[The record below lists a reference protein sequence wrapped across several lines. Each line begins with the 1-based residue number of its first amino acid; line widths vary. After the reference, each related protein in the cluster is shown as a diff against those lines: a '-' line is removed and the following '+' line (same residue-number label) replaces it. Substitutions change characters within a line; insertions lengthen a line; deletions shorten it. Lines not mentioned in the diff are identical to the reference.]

1 MGRIVCKFGGS
12 SLADPEQFRKVRA
25 IVESD
30 PRRQIIVVSAPGKR
44 NAQDAK
50 VTDLLFLCHQSASVN
65 VDFSEVFG
73 RVRARY
79 LDIERELG
87 LDADMAT
94 HLDQVEADLRAGV
107 SRDHIASRG
116 EFLSGLLNAAHLNAE
131 FIDPRDCVR
140 ISDRGDVDEACYA
153 ELAAKLAGDKR
164 YVMPGFYG
172 RDAEGQTR
180 VFSRGGSD
188 ISGAI
193 AARAV
198 GAECYENWTDVSGLL
213 MADPRIVE
221 NPRRISEVTYA
232 EIRELAYMGASVLH
246 DDAIAPVREA
256 GIPIEIRNTNAP
268 DDGCTRIS
276 THLSHGTLKTA
287 QIAAIAGKKS
297 FMMIS
302 LSKALMNKE
311 IGFARRLFAILEDH
325 GISFEH
331 CPSSI
336 DSMSV
341 ILESGAIDGKLDA
354 VLNDIRQVLH
364 PDRLDVVPQF
374 ALIAVVGEEMAHTV
388 GIAAKVF
395 EALRDAGVNVRVM
408 NQGASE
414 LNIIVGVAPD
424 DYEPAVRALYAAFV
438 ART

>member
-1 MGRIVCKFGGS
+1 
-12 SLADPEQFRKVRA
+12 
-25 IVESD
+25 
-30 PRRQIIVVSAPGKR
+30 
-44 NAQDAK
+44 
-50 VTDLLFLCHQSASVN
+50 
-65 VDFSEVFG
+65 
-73 RVRARY
+73 
-79 LDIERELG
+79 
-87 LDADMAT
+87 
-94 HLDQVEADLRAGV
+94 
-107 SRDHIASRG
+107 
-116 EFLSGLLNAAHLNAE
+116 
-131 FIDPRDCVR
+131 
-140 ISDRGDVDEACYA
+140 
-153 ELAAKLAGDKR
+153 
-164 YVMPGFYG
+164 
-172 RDAEGQTR
+172 
-180 VFSRGGSD
+180 
-188 ISGAI
+188 
-193 AARAV
+193 
-198 GAECYENWTDVSGLL
+198 

-221 NPRRISEVTYA
+221 NPRRISEVTYD

-287 QIAAIAGKKS
+287 QIAAIAGKRS

-364 PDRLDVVPQF
+364 PDHLDVVPQF

-424 DYEPAVRALYAAFV
+424 DYEPAVRALYAAFI

>member
-12 SLADPEQFRKVRA
+12 SLADPGQFKKVRA

-44 NAQDAK
+44 NAKDAK

-65 VDFSEVFG
+65 ADFSDVFA

-79 LDIERELG
+79 LDIESSLG
-87 LDADMAT
+87 LDADMST
-94 HLDQVEADLRAGV
+94 HLDRVEADLRAGV

-116 EFLSGLLNAAHLNAE
+116 EYLSGLLNAAHLNAE
-131 FIDPRDCVR
+131 FIDPIDCLQ
-140 ISDRGDVDEACYA
+140 ISDRGDVDGACYA
-153 ELAAKLAGDKR
+153 QLAAKLEDGKR
-164 YVMPGFYG
+164 YVIPGFYG
-172 RDAEGQTR
+172 RDGSGQTR

-221 NPRRISEVTYA
+221 NPRRISEVTYD

-287 QIAAIAGKKS
+287 QIAAIAGKRS

-364 PDRLDVVPQF
+364 PDHLDVVPQF

-424 DYEPAVRALYAAFV
+424 DYEPAVRALYAAFI